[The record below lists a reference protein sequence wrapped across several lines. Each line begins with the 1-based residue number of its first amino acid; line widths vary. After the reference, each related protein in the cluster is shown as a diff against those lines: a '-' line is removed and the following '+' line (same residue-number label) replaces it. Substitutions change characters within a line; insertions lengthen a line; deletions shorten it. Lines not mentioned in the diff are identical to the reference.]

1 MLKKTSLAFLVA
13 TTCFTVAPSVA
24 FAQDANDTTTSAVT
38 TTTKSVR
45 DKEALQKWRNQVA
58 VWETTIL
65 GIHGA
70 KKEYIG
76 QVREEFEV
84 AIQTQGLTSQEKK
97 ALKVAYAKEIAAL
110 QKSAR
115 WFIAYLG
122 PRPVKPV
129 AAK

>member
-13 TTCFTVAPSVA
+13 TACFTVTSSAA
-24 FAQDANDTTTSAVT
+24 FAQDTNDTTTSTVIT
-38 TTTKSVR
+38 TAKSIR
-45 DKEALQKWRNQVA
+45 DKEALQKWRNQVE

-65 GIHGA
+65 RIHEA
-70 KKEYIG
+70 KKEYIV
-76 QVREEFEV
+76 QMREEFEV

-97 ALKVAYAKEIAAL
+97 ALKVAYALDVAAL
-110 QKSAR
+110 RKSAR
-115 WFIAYLG
+115 WFIASLG

>member
-13 TTCFTVAPSVA
+13 TTCFTVTSSAA
-24 FAQDANDTTTSAVT
+24 FAQDTHDTTTSTVT
-38 TTTKSVR
+38 TTAKSIR
-45 DKEALQKWRNQVA
+45 DKEALQKWRNQVE

-65 GIHGA
+65 RIHEA

-97 ALKVAYAKEIAAL
+97 ALKVAYALDVAAL
-110 QKSAR
+110 RKSAR
-115 WFIAYLG
+115 WFIASLG